1 MNSCVALLSLSLTL
15 GLANPIVIAP
25 QQSQSD
31 DPIRVQ
37 TTLVS
42 VPVIVSDR
50 HGRYISGLKAADFKL
65 FQDRI
70 EQKISY
76 FDAAEEPLNVA
87 LLIDT
92 SKSTR
97 PVMDDI
103 KSAGVRFLKELR
115 PQDRAMIV
123 SADYDVH
130 VLSQLTSDRKALEK
144 AVRSAGTGEEIGTV
158 LRDAVAEVIHRSF
171 KRVDGRKAMILL
183 SDGKDV
189 GSRINEQD
197 LLDEAAESG
206 AMIYT
211 VYFETGFLRRGWIGA
226 TTFPRRRVWVGPNRF
241 PPRRPRRNEERR
253 QRVEMRNERAVSF
266 LEALADVSAGRYYGS
281 EPSDLKKTFSRI
293 ADELRHQ
300 YRLGFYPDSS
310 KIDGKRHTLRVETTA
325 ADAVV
330 RARRSYQAVSGLKY
344 GNSSEPSL
352 NKCHNFKPD
361 TAHSTPGRINNSHAS
376 RGPIATTRK
385 LYASICR

>member
-1 MNSCVALLSLSLTL
+1 MHPGRVLLLLSLTL
-15 GLANPIVIAP
+15 GFP
-25 QQSQSD
+25 
-31 DPIRVQ
+31 DPISIPAQRPQADAPIKVQ
-37 TTLVS
+37 TTLVN

-50 HGRYISGLKAADFKL
+50 QGRYIAGLKAVDFRL
-65 FQDRI
+65 YQDRI
-70 EQKISY
+70 EQKIAY

-92 SKSTR
+92 SKSTL

-103 KSAGVRFLKELR
+103 KNAGVKFLKELR
-115 PQDRAMIV
+115 TQDRAMIV

-144 AVRSAGTGEEIGTV
+144 AVKSAKTGEEIGTM
-158 LRDAVAEVIHRSF
+158 LRDAVAEVINRSF
-171 KRVDGRKAMILL
+171 KQVDGRKAIILL

-189 GSRINEQD
+189 GSRINEQE

-211 VYFETGFLRRGWIGA
+211 VYFETGFLRRGWIDA
-226 TTFPRRRVWVGPNRF
+226 TTFPRRRVWVGPNRV

-266 LEALADVSAGRYYGS
+266 LEALADVSAGRYYTS
-281 EPSDLKKTFSRI
+281 DASDLKKTFNLI
-293 ADELRHQ
+293 AEELRHQ
-300 YRLGFYPDSS
+300 YRLGFYPDNS
-310 KIDGKRHTLRVETTA
+310 KMDGRRHTLRVEVTA

-330 RARRSYQAVSGLKY
+330 RARRSYHAVSGLKY
-344 GNSSEPSL
+344 
-352 NKCHNFKPD
+352 
-361 TAHSTPGRINNSHAS
+361 
-376 RGPIATTRK
+376 
-385 LYASICR
+385 